1 MFHLQETMRV
11 EILPSVF
18 LSLAAAGLLC
28 LSWKVVNYSD
38 DDGPRVLPMEYQ
50 TIKRYGKNSFFWF
63 GIYPRITIMEPEL
76 IREILNK
83 HEIYHKIK
91 LNTKLL
97 VTGLVF
103 CEGEKW
109 SKHRRILSP
118 AFHIEK
124 LKYTLPSMQL
134 SCESMVRKWEGMLS
148 NEESVELDVW
158 PFIDHMSGE
167 TISRAAFGRSYE
179 EGVEVFGLQKEQ
191 IMHAFD
197 QYRSK
202 LNQIPGWRYLP
213 TKRLRRMKV
222 IHMTIRALI
231 LNLIEQRKSKAA
243 EVSNKER
250 DDDLL
255 ELLLESNAKEAE
267 GSTGHGISKGLSV
280 EEIIEEVKLFY
291 LAGQDTTA
299 SSLVWAMIML
309 SQHQDWQQRARDE
322 VFKLFGTATP
332 HFDGLSRLKIVT
344 MIINEVL
351 RLYPVVASLVRSI
364 DEPTKLKDITLLP
377 GMTLNLPVIFV
388 HRDPEIWGEDAHE
401 FNPERFSGGS
411 SRIPGSF
418 FPFGGGSRLCI
429 GKPFAMLEL
438 KMALA
443 MILQRF
449 SFRLSPSYSHA
460 PRVSVS
466 LEPQSGAHLILRKLQ
481 S

>member
-1 MFHLQETMRV
+1 MV
-11 EILPSVF
+11 E
-18 LSLAAAGLLC
+18 LSKLLKEAWSNPIK
-28 LSWKVVNYSD
+28 LSD
-38 DDGPRVLPMEYQ
+38 DDAPHVLPMEYQ

-76 IREILNK
+76 MREILNK

-97 VTGLVF
+97 MTGVLF

-109 SKHRRILSP
+109 
-118 AFHIEK
+118 AK
-124 LKYTLPSMQL
+124 LKYYTLPSMQL
-134 SCESMVRKWEGMLS
+134 SCESMVRKWEEMLS
-148 NEESVELDVW
+148 NEECVELDVW

-167 TISRAAFGRSYE
+167 SISRAAFGRSY

-213 TKRLRRMKV
+213 TKRLKRMKE
-222 IHMTIRALI
+222 IHRTVRALI

-243 EVSNKER
+243 KVSNEESNK
-250 DDDLL
+250 DLMG
-255 ELLLESNAKEAE
+255 LLLESNAKEAE
-267 GSTGHGISKGLSV
+267 RSTGHGISKGLSM
-280 EEIIEEVKLFY
+280 EEVVEEVKLFY
-291 LAGQDTTA
+291 LVGQDMTA

-309 SQHQDWQQRARDE
+309 SQHQDWQQCARDE
-322 VFKLFGTATP
+322 VFKLFGTTTP

-388 HRDPEIWGEDAHE
+388 HRDPEIWGDNAHE

-429 GKPFAMLEL
+429 GQHFAMLEL

-449 SFRLSPSYSHA
+449 SFHLSPTYSHA
-460 PRVSVS
+460 LRVSVS
-466 LEPQSGAHLILRKLQ
+466 LEPQFGAHLILRKLQ